1 MRETESSIEK
11 RNTHKNHL
19 SKDENLH
26 ISFLCCIF
34 ALEMTNQSLYDIILP
49 LAIADVYT
57 YNIPEALLPI
67 AYRQSPIIGCRV
79 LVPLGKKSIIGII
92 YRQHEGELP
101 ANVKVRDVLQIID
114 DTPIVTTEQLKLWEW
129 LSSYYMCTLG
139 EVMAAALPSEIID
152 DNYSAATTQYIQLSP
167 AFLAKEAQEQLLGE
181 LKRAKKQEQ
190 LVRDF
195 LRLAQ
200 NYQVERRALLDQ
212 SGVSG
217 AILRTLID
225 KGIFLE
231 EERPISRL
239 RQYNGETQQPHPL
252 DSQQTK
258 AIKEIRES
266 WQEKNVTLLHGV
278 TSSGKTEVYIH
289 LIEEVLQQGKQ
300 VLYLVPEIA
309 LTTQLTDRLQ
319 AVFGDKL
326 VVYHSKFSNAERVEI
341 YNQVQCSSTEVQHSS
356 KLSSEEKTILNYIER
371 EALNH
376 AEQVETPKTRG
387 RLILGARSAIFLPFS
402 NLGLIIVDEEHE
414 PSYKQQDPA
423 PRYHAR
429 SAAIM
434 MAHWYG
440 AKVLLGTA
448 TPSIESYYNAL
459 TGKYGLVEMTER
471 FQGLQLPQ
479 ITLIDLQRQYHRK
492 EMYGHFSDPLVDRI
506 REELAKGKQVI
517 LFQNRRGYAPF
528 LQCPSC
534 GEVPKCPNCDV
545 SMTYHKANRTL
556 VCHCCGH
563 SSSAQNHCP
572 KCKTEYRTQGFGTER
587 LEEEIQGLFPE
598 ARVLRMDLDS
608 TRKKD
613 AYQTIID
620 RFAKHEVDIL
630 IGTQMVTKG
639 LHFNDVSLVA
649 VLQADS
655 LLNQPDFRSYE
666 HAFQM
671 LEQVSGRA
679 GRTGSQ
685 GEVMI
690 QTFNTKNPVFEFLK
704 THNYKGLYH
713 QQIAERELFKY
724 PPYQRL
730 IMLTLRHRDL
740 GRLEAAATLLQQ
752 SLQQSFGERVS
763 GVIIPSVTKVN
774 NQWVRQIR
782 LRVETTANITRAKA
796 LVKEHIAIVQQHE
809 KCKGTIILPDVDPM

>member
-1 MRETESSIEK
+1 
-11 RNTHKNHL
+11 
-19 SKDENLH
+19 
-26 ISFLCCIF
+26 
-34 ALEMTNQSLYDIILP
+34 MTNHSLYDIILP

-57 YNIPEALLPI
+57 YRVVDAREASYGTAAPI
-67 AYRQSPIIGCRV
+67 GDGRAQALIGCRV
-79 LVPLGKKSIIGII
+79 LVPLGKKSVIGII
-92 YRQHEGELP
+92 YRKHEGELP
-101 ANVKVRDVLQIID
+101 ANVKVRDVLQIVD
-114 DTPIVTTEQLKLWEW
+114 EAPIVTAEQLKLWEW

-152 DNYSAATTQYIQLSP
+152 DNYSAATTQYIQLAP
-167 AFLAKEAQEQLLGE
+167 AYLAKEAQEQLFGE

-200 NYQVERRALLDQ
+200 NYQVERRLLLEQ
-212 SGVSG
+212 AGVSG

-239 RQYNGETQQPHPL
+239 RQYKGETQKPHTL
-252 DSQQTK
+252 DSQQSR
-258 AIKEIRES
+258 AIEEIRKS

-319 AVFGDKL
+319 AVFGDQL

-341 YNQVQCSSTEVQHSS
+341 YHTCHGT
-356 KLSSEEKTILNYIER
+356 LDIGR
-371 EALNH
+371 
-376 AEQVETPKTRG
+376 AEPYGGMGKG
-387 RLILGARSAIFLPFS
+387 RVILGARSAIFLPFS
-402 NLGLIIVDEEHE
+402 DLGLIIVDEEHE

-434 MAHWYG
+434 MAQWYG

-448 TPSIESYYNAL
+448 TPSIESYHNAL
-459 TGKYGLVEMTER
+459 SGKYGLVEMTER
-471 FQGLQLPQ
+471 FQGLQLPT
-479 ITLIDLQRQYHRK
+479 ITMIDLQRQYHRK
-492 EMYGHFSDPLVDRI
+492 EMYGHFADPLVDRI

-563 SSSAQNHCP
+563 SISAPSHCP

-690 QTFNTKNPVFEFLK
+690 QTFDPKNSLYQ
-704 THNYKGLYH
+704 HLIAHDYQGLYSE
-713 QQIAERELFKY
+713 QIAERKAFGF
-724 PPYQRL
+724 PPYHRM
-730 IMLTLRHRDL
+730 IMLTLKHRDMQ
-740 GRLEAAATLLQQ
+740 RLTAASSMLQQ
-752 SLQQSFGERVS
+752 RLQQAFGSRVS
-763 GVIIPSVTKVN
+763 GVILPSVARTQN
-774 NQWVRQIR
+774 MYVRQIR
-782 LRVETTANITRAKA
+782 LTIEANANIVRAKE
-796 LVKEHIAIVQQHE
+796 LVREHIGFVQQQSG
-809 KCKGTIILPDVDPM
+809 CKGTIILPDVDPM

>member
-1 MRETESSIEK
+1 
-11 RNTHKNHL
+11 
-19 SKDENLH
+19 
-26 ISFLCCIF
+26 
-34 ALEMTNQSLYDIILP
+34 MTDQSLYDIILP
-49 LAIADVYT
+49 LAIAEVYT
-57 YNIPEALLPI
+57 YRISDI
-67 AYRQSPIIGCRV
+67 GYRVSDTSLIGCRV
-79 LVPLGKKSIIGII
+79 LVPLGKKSVIGII
-92 YRQHEGELP
+92 YRKHEGELP
-101 ANVKVRDVLQIID
+101 ANVKVRDVLQIVD
-114 DTPIVTTEQLKLWEW
+114 ETPIVTAEQIKLWEW

-152 DNYSAATTQYIQLSP
+152 DNYSVATTQYIQLAP
-167 AFLAKEAQEQLLGE
+167 AYLAQEAQEQLFGE

-200 NYQVERRALLDQ
+200 NYQVERRLLLEQ
-212 SGVSG
+212 AGVSG
-217 AILRTLID
+217 ALLRTLID

-239 RQYNGETQQPHPL
+239 RQYKGETQKPHTL
-252 DSQQTK
+252 DSQQSR
-258 AIKEIRES
+258 AIEEIRKS
-266 WQEKNVTLLHGV
+266 WQERNVTLLHGV

-319 AVFGDKL
+319 AVFGDRL

-341 YNQVQCSSTEVQHSS
+341 YHEV
-356 KLSSEEKTILNYIER
+356 KGDEAMRR
-371 EALNH
+371 EAR
-376 AEQVETPKTRG
+376 V
-387 RLILGARSAIFLPFS
+387 ILGARSAIFLPFS
-402 NLGLIIVDEEHE
+402 ELGLIIVDEEHE

-434 MAHWYG
+434 MAQWYG

-448 TPSIESYYNAL
+448 TPSIESYHNAL
-459 TGKYGLVEMTER
+459 SGKYGLVEITER
-471 FQGLQLPQ
+471 FQRLQLPT
-479 ITLIDLQRQYHRK
+479 ITIIDLQRQYHRK
-492 EMYGHFSDPLVDRI
+492 EMYGHFADPLVDRI

-534 GEVPKCPNCDV
+534 GDVPKCPNCDV

-563 SSSAQNHCP
+563 SISAPSHCP

-690 QTFNTKNPVFEFLK
+690 QTFDPNNSLYQ
-704 THNYKGLYH
+704 HLIAHDYQGLYSK
-713 QQIAERELFKY
+713 QIAERKAFGF
-724 PPYQRL
+724 PPYHRM
-730 IMLTLRHRDL
+730 IMLTLKHRDMQ
-740 GRLEAAATLLQQ
+740 RLTAASSMLQQ
-752 SLQQSFGERVS
+752 RLQQAFGSRVS
-763 GVIIPSVTKVN
+763 GVILPSVARTQN
-774 NQWVRQIR
+774 MYVRQIR
-782 LRVETTANITRAKA
+782 LMIEANANIVRAKE
-796 LVKEHIAIVQQHE
+796 LVREHIGFVQQQSG
-809 KCKGTIILPDVDPM
+809 CKGTIILPDVDPM

>member
-1 MRETESSIEK
+1 
-11 RNTHKNHL
+11 
-19 SKDENLH
+19 
-26 ISFLCCIF
+26 
-34 ALEMTNQSLYDIILP
+34 MTDQSLYDIILP

-57 YNIPEALLPI
+57 YRVVDAREASYGTAAPI
-67 AYRQSPIIGCRV
+67 GDGTAQALIGCRV
-79 LVPLGKKSIIGII
+79 LVPLGKKSVIGII
-92 YRQHEGELP
+92 YRKHEGELP

-114 DTPIVTTEQLKLWEW
+114 EAPIVTAEQLKLWEW

-152 DNYSAATTQYIQLSP
+152 DNYSAATTQYIQLAP
-167 AFLAKEAQEQLLGE
+167 AYLAKEAQEQLFGE

-200 NYQVERRALLDQ
+200 NYQVERRLLLEQ
-212 SGVSG
+212 AGVSG

-239 RQYNGETQQPHPL
+239 RQYKGETQQPHTL
-252 DSQQTK
+252 DSQQSR
-258 AIKEIRES
+258 AIEEIRKS
-266 WQEKNVTLLHGV
+266 WQERNVTLLHGV

-319 AVFGDKL
+319 AVFGDRL

-341 YNQVQCSSTEVQHSS
+341 YNHIRAKNQEPRT
-356 KLSSEEKTILNYIER
+356 KTGK
-371 EALNH
+371 
-376 AEQVETPKTRG
+376 V
-387 RLILGARSAIFLPFS
+387 ILGARSAIFLPFS
-402 NLGLIIVDEEHE
+402 ELGLIIVDEEHE

-434 MAHWYG
+434 MAQWYA

-448 TPSIESYYNAL
+448 TPSIESYHNAL
-459 TGKYGLVEMTER
+459 SGKYGLVEMTER
-471 FQGLQLPQ
+471 FQGLQLPR
-479 ITLIDLQRQYHRK
+479 ITMIDLQRQYHRK
-492 EMYGHFSDPLVDRI
+492 EMYGHFADPLVDRI

-563 SSSAQNHCP
+563 SISAPSHCP

-690 QTFNTKNPVFEFLK
+690 QTFDPKNSLYQ
-704 THNYKGLYH
+704 HLIAHDYQGLYSE
-713 QQIAERELFKY
+713 QIAERKAFGF
-724 PPYQRL
+724 PPYHRM
-730 IMLTLRHRDL
+730 IMLTLKHRDIQ
-740 GRLEAAATLLQQ
+740 RLTAASSMLQQ
-752 SLQQSFGERVS
+752 RLQQAFGSRVS
-763 GVIIPSVTKVN
+763 GVILPSVARTQN
-774 NQWVRQIR
+774 MYVRQIR
-782 LRVETTANITRAKA
+782 LTIEANANIVRAKE
-796 LVKEHIAIVQQHE
+796 LVREHIGFVQQQSA
-809 KCKGTIILPDVDPM
+809 CKGTIILPDVDPM

>member
-1 MRETESSIEK
+1 
-11 RNTHKNHL
+11 
-19 SKDENLH
+19 
-26 ISFLCCIF
+26 
-34 ALEMTNQSLYDIILP
+34 MTNQSLYDIILP
-49 LAIADVYT
+49 LAITDVYT

-67 AYRQSPIIGCRV
+67 AYRLSPITGCRV

-92 YRQHEGELP
+92 YRKHEGELP
-101 ANVKVRDVLQIID
+101 ASVKVRDVLQIID
-114 DTPIVTTEQLKLWEW
+114 DTPIVTAEQLKLWEW

-167 AFLAKEAQEQLLGE
+167 TYLAQEAQAQLLGE

-200 NYQVERRALLDQ
+200 NYQVERRALLEQ

-225 KGIFLE
+225 KGVFLE

-239 RQYNGETQQPHPL
+239 RQYTGETQQPHSL
-252 DSQQTK
+252 DSQQSR
-258 AIKEIRES
+258 AIAEIRES

-341 YNQVQCSSTEVQHSS
+341 YHEV
-356 KLSSEEKTILNYIER
+356 KGDEAMRR
-371 EALNH
+371 EAR
-376 AEQVETPKTRG
+376 V
-387 RLILGARSAIFLPFS
+387 ILGARSAIFLPFS
-402 NLGLIIVDEEHE
+402 DLGLIIVDEEHE

-448 TPSIESYYNAL
+448 TPSIESYHNAL
-459 TGKYGLVEMTER
+459 SGKYGLVEMKER

-479 ITLIDLQRQYHRK
+479 ITMIDLQRQYHRK
-492 EMYGHFSDPLVDRI
+492 EMYGHFADPLVDKI

-517 LFQNRRGYAPF
+517 LFQNRRGYAPV
-528 LQCPSC
+528 LQCTKC
-534 GEVPKCPNCDV
+534 GEAPKCPNCDV
-545 SMTYHKANRTL
+545 TMTYHKATNSL
-556 VCHCCGH
+556 VCHYCGH
-563 SSSAQNHCP
+563 STRIPSKCP
-572 KCKTEYRTQGFGTER
+572 KCGGEMRTQGFGTER
-587 LEEEIQGLFPE
+587 LEEEIHGLFPE
-598 ARVLRMDLDS
+598 ARVARMDLDS

-620 RFAKHEVDIL
+620 QFANHEVDIL

-655 LLNQPDFRSYE
+655 LLNTPDFRSYE
-666 HAFQM
+666 QAFQM

-685 GEVMI
+685 GKVMI
-690 QTFNTKNPVFEFLK
+690 QTFNPKNPVFEFLK
-704 THNYKGLYH
+704 AHDYEGLYQ

-752 SLQQSFGERVS
+752 RLQQSFGERVS
-763 GVIIPSVTKVN
+763 GVIIPSVTKVS

-782 LRVETTANITRAKA
+782 LRIETTANIARAKA
-796 LVKEHIAIVQQHE
+796 LVKEHITFVQQQE

>member
-1 MRETESSIEK
+1 M
-11 RNTHKNHL
+11 
-19 SKDENLH
+19 H

-67 AYRQSPIIGCRV
+67 AYRQSPITGCRV

-92 YRQHEGELP
+92 YRKHEGELP
-101 ANVKVRDVLQIID
+101 ASVKVRDVLQIVD

-129 LSSYYMCTLG
+129 LSIYYMCTLG

-152 DNYSAATTQYIQLSP
+152 DNYSAATNQYIQLSP
-167 AFLAKEAQEQLLGE
+167 TYLAQEVQAQLLGE

-200 NYQVERRALLDQ
+200 NYQVERRMLLEQ

-239 RQYNGETQQPHPL
+239 RQYNGEIQQPHTL
-252 DSQQTK
+252 DSQQSR
-258 AIKEIRES
+258 AIAEIRES

-300 VLYLVPEIA
+300 VFYLVPEIA

-319 AVFGDKL
+319 AVFGNKL

-341 YNQVQCSSTEVQHSS
+341 YHEV
-356 KLSSEEKTILNYIER
+356 KGDEAMRR
-371 EALNH
+371 EAR
-376 AEQVETPKTRG
+376 V
-387 RLILGARSAIFLPFS
+387 ILGARSAIFLPFS
-402 NLGLIIVDEEHE
+402 ELGLIIVDEEHE

-448 TPSIESYYNAL
+448 TPSIESYHNAL
-459 TGKYGLVEMTER
+459 SGKYGLVEMKER

-479 ITLIDLQRQYHRK
+479 ITMIDLQRQYHRK
-492 EMYGHFSDPLVDRI
+492 EMYGHFADPLVDKI

-517 LFQNRRGYAPF
+517 LFQNRRGYAPV
-528 LQCPSC
+528 LQCTKC
-534 GEVPKCPNCDV
+534 GEAPKCPNCDV
-545 SMTYHKANRTL
+545 TMTYHKATNSL
-556 VCHCCGH
+556 VCHYCGH
-563 SSSAQNHCP
+563 STRIPSKCP
-572 KCKTEYRTQGFGTER
+572 KCGGEMRTQGFGTER

-598 ARVLRMDLDS
+598 ARVARMDLDS

-620 RFAKHEVDIL
+620 QFANHEVDIL

-655 LLNQPDFRSYE
+655 LLNTPDFRSYE
-666 HAFQM
+666 QAFQM

-685 GEVMI
+685 GEVVI
-690 QTFNTKNPVFEFLK
+690 QTFNPKNPVFEFLK
-704 THNYKGLYH
+704 THDYEGLYS
-713 QQIAERELFKY
+713 QQIAEREFFKY

-740 GRLEAAATLLQQ
+740 GRLDAAATLLQQ
-752 SLQQSFGERVS
+752 RLQQSFGERVS
-763 GVIIPSVTKVN
+763 GVIIPSVSKVS

-782 LRVETTANITRAKA
+782 LRVETTANIARAKA
-796 LVKEHIAIVQQHE
+796 LLKEHISFVQQQE
-809 KCKGTIILPDVDPM
+809 NCKGTIILPDVDPM

>member
-1 MRETESSIEK
+1 
-11 RNTHKNHL
+11 
-19 SKDENLH
+19 
-26 ISFLCCIF
+26 
-34 ALEMTNQSLYDIILP
+34 MTNHSLYDIILP

-57 YNIPEALLPI
+57 YNIPSEGCRLLDASLSDARP
-67 AYRQSPIIGCRV
+67 ASYGTAAPIGCRV
-79 LVPLGKKSIIGII
+79 LVPLGKKSVIGII
-92 YRQHEGELP
+92 YRRHEGELAP
-101 ANVKVRDVLQIID
+101 NIKVRDIIQVID
-114 DTPIVTTEQLKLWEW
+114 EQPIVTPKQLQLWEW
-129 LSSYYMCTLG
+129 LAQYYMCTLG

-167 AFLAKEAQEQLLGE
+167 AYLAPEAQEQLFKDLQ
-181 LKRAKKQEQ
+181 RAKKQEQ

-195 LRLAQ
+195 LRIAK
-200 NYQVERRALLDQ
+200 NYQVERRTLLEQ

-225 KGIFLE
+225 KGVFLE
-231 EERPISRL
+231 EQRPISRL
-239 RQYNGETQQPHPL
+239 RQYTGQVQQPHCL
-252 DSQQTK
+252 DEQQSQALT
-258 AIKEIRES
+258 AIKQS
-266 WQEKNVTLLHGV
+266 WNKTAVTLLHGV

-289 LIEEVLQQGKQ
+289 LIDEMLKQGKQ

-309 LTTQLTDRLQ
+309 LTTQLTDRLR
-319 AVFGDKL
+319 AVFGDQL
-326 VVYHSKFSNAERVEI
+326 VVYHSRFSNAERVEI
-341 YNQVQCSSTEVQHSS
+341 YNEV
-356 KLSSEEKTILNYIER
+356 KGERR
-371 EALNH
+371 EA
-376 AEQVETPKTRG
+376 KG
-387 RLILGARSAIFLPFS
+387 RVILGARSAIFLPFS
-402 NLGLIIVDEEHE
+402 DLGLIIVDEEHE

-434 MAHWYG
+434 MATWYG

-448 TPSIESYYNAL
+448 TPSIESYHNAL
-459 TGKYGLVEMTER
+459 NGKYGFVKMTER

-479 ITLIDLQRQYHRK
+479 ITMIDLQRQYHRK
-492 EMYGHFSDPLVDRI
+492 EMYGHFADPLVDRI
-506 REELAKGKQVI
+506 REELSKGKQVI
-517 LFQNRRGYAPF
+517 LFQNRRGYAPV
-528 LQCPSC
+528 LQCTKC
-534 GEVPKCPNCDV
+534 GEAPKCPNCDV
-545 SMTYHKANRTL
+545 TMTYHKATNSL
-556 VCHCCGH
+556 VCHYCGH
-563 SSSAQNHCP
+563 STRIPSQCP
-572 KCKTEYRTQGFGTER
+572 KCGGEMRTQGFGTER

-598 ARVLRMDLDS
+598 ARVARMDLDS

-690 QTFNTKNPVFEFLK
+690 QTFNPKNPVFEYLK
-704 THNYKGLYH
+704 AHDYNGLYN

-740 GRLEAAATLLQQ
+740 GRLDAAATLLQQ
-752 SLQQSFGERVS
+752 RLQQSFGERVS
-763 GVIIPSVTKVN
+763 GVIIPSVSKVS

-782 LRVETTANITRAKA
+782 LRVETTANIARAKA
-796 LVKEHIAIVQQHE
+796 LLKEHISFVQQQE
-809 KCKGTIILPDVDPM
+809 NCKGTIILPDVDPM

>member
-1 MRETESSIEK
+1 
-11 RNTHKNHL
+11 
-19 SKDENLH
+19 
-26 ISFLCCIF
+26 
-34 ALEMTNQSLYDIILP
+34 MTDQSLYNIILP

-57 YNIPEALLPI
+57 YRVVDAREASYGTAAPI
-67 AYRQSPIIGCRV
+67 GDGTAQALIGRRV

-92 YRQHEGELP
+92 YRKHEGELP

-152 DNYSAATTQYIQLSP
+152 DNYSAATTQYIQLAP
-167 AFLAKEAQEQLLGE
+167 AYLAKEAQEQLFGE

-200 NYQVERRALLDQ
+200 NYQVERRLLLEQ
-212 SGVSG
+212 TGVSG

-239 RQYNGETQQPHPL
+239 RQYTGEIQHPHTL
-252 DSQQTK
+252 DSQQSR
-258 AIKEIRES
+258 AIAEIRES
-266 WQEKNVTLLHGV
+266 WREKNVTLLHGV

-319 AVFGDKL
+319 AVFGDRL

-341 YNQVQCSSTEVQHSS
+341 YNEV
-356 KLSSEEKTILNYIER
+356 KGERR
-371 EALNH
+371 EA
-376 AEQVETPKTRG
+376 KG
-387 RLILGARSAIFLPFS
+387 RVILGARSAIFLPFS
-402 NLGLIIVDEEHE
+402 DLGLIIVDEEHE

-434 MAHWYG
+434 MAQWYG

-448 TPSIESYYNAL
+448 TPSIESYHNAL
-459 TGKYGLVEMTER
+459 SGKYALVEMTER

-479 ITLIDLQRQYHRK
+479 ITMIDLQRQYHRK
-492 EMYGHFSDPLVDRI
+492 EMYGHFADPLVDKI
-506 REELAKGKQVI
+506 REELSKGKQVI
-517 LFQNRRGYAPF
+517 LFQNRRGYAPV
-528 LQCPSC
+528 LQCTKC
-534 GEVPKCPNCDV
+534 GEAPKCSNCDV
-545 SMTYHKANRTL
+545 TMTYHKATNSL
-556 VCHCCGH
+556 VCHYCGH
-563 SSSAQNHCP
+563 STRIPSQCP
-572 KCKTEYRTQGFGTER
+572 KCGGEMRTQGFGTER

-598 ARVLRMDLDS
+598 ARVARMDLDS

-620 RFAKHEVDIL
+620 RFARHEVDIL

-690 QTFNTKNPVFEFLK
+690 QTFNPKNPVFEFLK
-704 THNYKGLYH
+704 THDYEGLYS
-713 QQIAERELFKY
+713 QQIAEREFFKY

-740 GRLEAAATLLQQ
+740 GRLDAAAALLQQ
-752 SLQQSFGERVS
+752 RLQQSFGERVS
-763 GVIIPSVTKVN
+763 GVIIPSVTKIS

-782 LRVETTANITRAKA
+782 LRVETTANIAQAKA
-796 LVKEHIAIVQQHE
+796 LLKEHISFVQQQD

>member
-1 MRETESSIEK
+1 
-11 RNTHKNHL
+11 
-19 SKDENLH
+19 
-26 ISFLCCIF
+26 
-34 ALEMTNQSLYDIILP
+34 MTDQSLYDIILP

-57 YNIPEALLPI
+57 YRVVDAALRAPQ
-67 AYRQSPIIGCRV
+67 QSTDCSGTPLRDGVPPNGYGTAMPIGCRV
-79 LVPLGKKSIIGII
+79 LVPLGKKSVIGII
-92 YRQHEGELP
+92 YRKHEGELP
-101 ANVKVRDVLQIID
+101 ANVKVRDVLQIVD
-114 DTPIVTTEQLKLWEW
+114 EAPIVTAEQLKLWEW

-167 AFLAKEAQEQLLGE
+167 AYLAQEAQEQLFRE

-200 NYQVERRALLDQ
+200 NYQMERRLLLEQ
-212 SGVSG
+212 TGVSG

-225 KGIFLE
+225 KGIFIE

-239 RQYNGETQQPHPL
+239 RQYKGETQKPHTL
-252 DSQQTK
+252 DSQQSR
-258 AIKEIRES
+258 AIEEIRKS

-319 AVFGDKL
+319 AVFGDRL

-341 YNQVQCSSTEVQHSS
+341 Y
-356 KLSSEEKTILNYIER
+356 
-371 EALNH
+371 H
-376 AEQVETPKTRG
+376 ACHGTLDIG
-387 RLILGARSAIFLPFS
+387 RAEPYGVMGKGRVILGARSAIFLPFS
-402 NLGLIIVDEEHE
+402 SLGLIIVDEEHE
-414 PSYKQQDPA
+414 PSYKQQEPA

-434 MAHWYG
+434 MAQWYG

-448 TPSIESYYNAL
+448 TPSIESYHNAL
-459 TGKYGLVEMTER
+459 SGKYGLVEMTER
-471 FQGLQLPQ
+471 FQGLQLPK
-479 ITLIDLQRQYHRK
+479 ITMIDLQRQYHRK
-492 EMYGHFSDPLVDRI
+492 EMYGHFADPLVDRI

-563 SSSAQNHCP
+563 SISAPSHCP

-690 QTFNTKNPVFEFLK
+690 QTFDPKNSL
-704 THNYKGLYH
+704 YKHLIAHDYQGLYSE
-713 QQIAERELFKY
+713 QIAERKAFGF
-724 PPYQRL
+724 PPYHRM
-730 IMLTLRHRDL
+730 IMLTLKHRDMQ
-740 GRLEAAATLLQQ
+740 RLTAASSMLQQ
-752 SLQQSFGERVS
+752 RLQQVFGSRVS
-763 GVIIPSVTKVN
+763 GVILPSVARTQN
-774 NQWVRQIR
+774 MYVRQIR
-782 LRVETTANITRAKA
+782 LTIEANANIVRAKE
-796 LVKEHIAIVQQHE
+796 LVREHIGFVQQQSG
-809 KCKGTIILPDVDPM
+809 CKGTIILPDVDPM

>member
-1 MRETESSIEK
+1 M
-11 RNTHKNHL
+11 L
-19 SKDENLH
+19 
-26 ISFLCCIF
+26 F
-34 ALEMTNQSLYDIILP
+34 DIILP

-57 YNIPEALLPI
+57 YNIPSEIQYP
-67 AYRQSPIIGCRV
+67 QIGMRV
-79 LVPLGKKSIIGII
+79 SVPLGKKSIIGII
-92 YRQHEGELP
+92 YRKHEGELP
-101 ANVKVRDVLQIID
+101 ESVKVRNILQIVD
-114 DTPIVTTEQLKLWEW
+114 DTPIVTAEQLKLWEW

-167 AFLAKEAQEQLLGE
+167 AYLAKEAQEQLLGE

-190 LVRDF
+190 LVQDF

-200 NYQVERRALLDQ
+200 NYQVERRVLLEQ
-212 SGVSG
+212 TGVSG

-225 KGIFLE
+225 KGIFIE

-252 DSQQTK
+252 DNQQSK
-258 AIKEIRES
+258 AIKEIRDS
-266 WQEKNVTLLHGV
+266 WKEKNVTLLHGV

-289 LIEEVLQQGKQ
+289 LIEEMLQQGKQ

-341 YNQVQCSSTEVQHSS
+341 YNEV
-356 KLSSEEKTILNYIER
+356 KGER
-371 EALNH
+371 QEA
-376 AEQVETPKTRG
+376 KG
-387 RLILGARSAIFLPFS
+387 RVILGARSAIFLPFS
-402 NLGLIIVDEEHE
+402 DLGLIIVDEEHE

-423 PRYHAR
+423 PRYHVR

-459 TGKYGLVEMTER
+459 TGKYGLVEMKER

-479 ITLIDLQRQYHRK
+479 ITMIDLQRQYHRK
-492 EMYGHFSDPLVDRI
+492 EMYGHFADPLVDRI
-506 REELAKGKQVI
+506 RKELANGKQVI
-517 LFQNRRGYAPF
+517 LFQNRRGYAPV
-528 LQCPSC
+528 LQCTKC
-534 GEVPKCPNCDV
+534 GEAPKCPNCDV
-545 SMTYHKANRTL
+545 TMTYHKATNSL
-556 VCHCCGH
+556 VCHYCGH
-563 SSSAQNHCP
+563 STRIPSKCP
-572 KCKTEYRTQGFGTER
+572 KCGSEMRTQGFGTER

-598 ARVLRMDLDS
+598 ALVARMDLDS
-608 TRKKD
+608 TLKKD

-620 RFAKHEVDIL
+620 RFANHEVDIL

-655 LLNQPDFRSYE
+655 LLNMPDFRSYE
-666 HAFQM
+666 QAFQM

-690 QTFNTKNPVFEFLK
+690 QAFNPKNPVFEFLK
-704 THNYKGLYH
+704 AHDYEGLYQ

-752 SLQQSFGERVS
+752 RLQQSFGERVS
-763 GVIIPSVTKVN
+763 GVIIPSVTKIS

-782 LRVETTANITRAKA
+782 LRVETTANIAKA
-796 LVKEHIAIVQQHE
+796 KAMLKEQIIFVQQQE

>member
-1 MRETESSIEK
+1 MQIYCFLIK
-11 RNTHKNHL
+11 KC
-19 SKDENLH
+19 
-26 ISFLCCIF
+26 SFTCTCVFFVVPLQQ
-34 ALEMTNQSLYDIILP
+34 MTNQSLYDIILP

-57 YNIPEALLPI
+57 YNIPDVLLPI
-67 AYRQSPIIGCRV
+67 ANRQSPTTGCRV

-101 ANVKVRDVLQIID
+101 ASVKVRDALQIID
-114 DTPIVTTEQLKLWEW
+114 ETPIVTAEQIKLWEW

-152 DNYSAATTQYIQLSP
+152 DNYSAATTQYIQLAP
-167 AFLAKEAQEQLLGE
+167 AYLAKEAQEQLFGE

-200 NYQVERRALLDQ
+200 NYQVERRLLLEQ
-212 SGVSG
+212 TGVSG

-239 RQYNGETQQPHPL
+239 RQYKGETQKPHTL
-252 DSQQTK
+252 DSQQSRATE
-258 AIKEIRES
+258 EIRKS

-341 YNQVQCSSTEVQHSS
+341 YHACHGTLDIGRAEPYGTGDALWDGQRPIG
-356 KLSSEEKTILNYIER
+356 EEAKGERR
-371 EALNH
+371 EA
-376 AEQVETPKTRG
+376 KG

-402 NLGLIIVDEEHE
+402 ELGLIIVDEEHE

-434 MAHWYG
+434 MAQWYG

-448 TPSIESYYNAL
+448 TPSIESYHNAL
-459 TGKYGLVEMTER
+459 SGKYGLVEMTER
-471 FQGLQLPQ
+471 FQGLQLPT
-479 ITLIDLQRQYHRK
+479 ITMIDLQRQYHRK
-492 EMYGHFSDPLVDRI
+492 EMYGHFADPLVDRI

-563 SSSAQNHCP
+563 SICAPSHCL

-587 LEEEIQGLFPE
+587 LEEEIQGLFPD

-690 QTFNTKNPVFEFLK
+690 QTFDPKNSLYQ
-704 THNYKGLYH
+704 HLIAHDYQGLYSE
-713 QQIAERELFKY
+713 QIAERKAFGF
-724 PPYQRL
+724 PPYHRM
-730 IMLTLRHRDL
+730 IMLTLKHRDMQ
-740 GRLEAAATLLQQ
+740 RLTAASSMLQQ
-752 SLQQSFGERVS
+752 RLQQAFGSRVS
-763 GVIIPSVTKVN
+763 GVILPSVARTQN
-774 NQWVRQIR
+774 MYVRQIR
-782 LRVETTANITRAKA
+782 LTIEANANIVRAKE
-796 LVKEHIAIVQQHE
+796 LVREHIGFVQQQSA
-809 KCKGTIILPDVDPM
+809 CKGTIILPDVDPM

>member
-1 MRETESSIEK
+1 MRT
-11 RNTHKNHL
+11 
-19 SKDENLH
+19 
-26 ISFLCCIF
+26 CIF
-34 ALEMTNQSLYDIILP
+34 CCTFAAEMTNQSLYDIILP

-57 YNIPEALLPI
+57 YNIPDTLLPI
-67 AYRQSPIIGCRV
+67 ANCQSPITGRRV
-79 LVPLGKKSIIGII
+79 LVPLGKKSVIGII
-92 YRQHEGELP
+92 YRRHEGELAP
-101 ANVKVRDVLQIID
+101 NIKVRDIIQVID
-114 DTPIVTTEQLKLWEW
+114 EQPIVTTKQLQLWDW
-129 LSSYYMCTLG
+129 LAQYYMCTLG

-167 AFLAKEAQEQLLGE
+167 AYLAPEAQEQLLKE
-181 LKRAKKQEQ
+181 LQRAKKQEQ

-200 NYQVERRALLDQ
+200 NYQVERRVLLEQ

-217 AILRTLID
+217 AILRILID
-225 KGIFLE
+225 KGVFLE
-231 EERPISRL
+231 EQRPISRL
-239 RQYNGETQQPHPL
+239 QQYTGETQSPHTL
-252 DSQQTK
+252 DQQQSK
-258 AIKEIRES
+258 ALTAIQQA
-266 WQEKNVTLLHGV
+266 WEKTPVTLLHGV

-289 LIEEVLQQGKQ
+289 LIDQVLKQGKQ

-309 LTTQLTDRLQ
+309 LTTQLTDRLR
-319 AVFGDKL
+319 AVFGDQL
-326 VVYHSKFSNAERVEI
+326 VVYHSRFSNAERVEI
-341 YNQVQCSSTEVQHSS
+341 YNRVKEDEAMRRRGEEV
-356 KLSSEEKTILNYIER
+356 KGK
-371 EALNH
+371 
-376 AEQVETPKTRG
+376 V
-387 RLILGARSAIFLPFS
+387 ILGARSAIFLPF
-402 NLGLIIVDEEHE
+402 NDLGLIIVDEEHE

-459 TGKYGLVEMTER
+459 TGKYGLVEMKER

-479 ITLIDLQRQYHRK
+479 ITMIDLQRQYHRK
-492 EMYGHFSDPLVDRI
+492 EMYGHFADPLVDRI

-517 LFQNRRGYAPF
+517 LFQNRRGYAPV
-528 LQCPSC
+528 LQCTQC
-534 GEVPKCPNCDV
+534 GEAPKCPNCDV
-545 SMTYHKANRTL
+545 TMTYHKAHNTL
-556 VCHCCGH
+556 NCHYCGHHSSLITH
-563 SSSAQNHCP
+563 SSSLTCP
-572 KCKTEYRTQGFGTER
+572 KCGGEMRTQGFGTER
-587 LEEEIQGLFPE
+587 LEEEIKGLFPE
-598 ARVLRMDLDS
+598 ARVARMDLDS

-613 AYQTIID
+613 SYQQIID
-620 RFAKHEVDIL
+620 DFAAHRVDIL

-655 LLNQPDFRSYE
+655 LLNTPDFRSYE
-666 HAFQM
+666 QAFQM

-690 QTFNTKNPVFEFLK
+690 QTFNPKNPVFKYLK
-704 THNYKGLYH
+704 AHDYNGLYS

-740 GRLEAAATLLQQ
+740 ERLEAAATLLQQ
-752 SLQQSFGERVS
+752 RLQQSFGERIS
-763 GVIIPSVTKVN
+763 GVIIPSVTKIS

-782 LRVETTANITRAKA
+782 LRVETTANIARAKA
-796 LVKEHIAIVQQHE
+796 LLKEHIVFVQQQE

>member
-1 MRETESSIEK
+1 
-11 RNTHKNHL
+11 
-19 SKDENLH
+19 
-26 ISFLCCIF
+26 
-34 ALEMTNQSLYDIILP
+34 MTNQSLYDIILP

-57 YNIPEALLPI
+57 YRVSDIG
-67 AYRQSPIIGCRV
+67 YRVSDASLIGCRV

-92 YRQHEGELP
+92 YRKHEGELP
-101 ANVKVRDVLQIID
+101 TNVKVRDVLQIVD
-114 DTPIVTTEQLKLWEW
+114 ETPIITAEQLKLWEW
-129 LSSYYMCTLG
+129 LSNYYMCTLG

-167 AFLAKEAQEQLLGE
+167 AYLAKEAHEQLLGE

-200 NYQVERRALLDQ
+200 NYQVERRVLLEQ

-217 AILRTLID
+217 AILRILID
-225 KGIFLE
+225 KGVFLE

-239 RQYNGETQQPHPL
+239 RQYKGETQQPHTL
-252 DSQQTK
+252 DSQQSR
-258 AIKEIRES
+258 AITEIRES
-266 WQEKNVTLLHGV
+266 WREKNVTLLHGV

-289 LIEEVLQQGKQ
+289 LIEEVLLQGKQ

-341 YNQVQCSSTEVQHSS
+341 YHEV
-356 KLSSEEKTILNYIER
+356 KGD
-371 EALNH
+371 EAMRRK
-376 AEQVETPKTRG
+376 ARV
-387 RLILGARSAIFLPFS
+387 ILGARSAIFLPFS
-402 NLGLIIVDEEHE
+402 ELGLIIVDEEHE

-429 SAAIM
+429 SAAII

-448 TPSIESYYNAL
+448 TPSIESYHNAL
-459 TGKYGLVEMTER
+459 SGKYGLVEMKER

-479 ITLIDLQRQYHRK
+479 ITMIDLQRQYHRK
-492 EMYGHFSDPLVDRI
+492 EMYGHFADPLVDKI

-517 LFQNRRGYAPF
+517 LFQNRRGYAPV
-528 LQCPSC
+528 LQCTKC
-534 GEVPKCPNCDV
+534 GEAPKCPNCDV
-545 SMTYHKANRTL
+545 TMTYHKATNSL
-556 VCHCCGH
+556 VCHYCGH
-563 SSSAQNHCP
+563 STRIPSKCP
-572 KCKTEYRTQGFGTER
+572 KCGGEMRTQGFGTER
-587 LEEEIQGLFPE
+587 LEEEIHGLFPE
-598 ARVLRMDLDS
+598 ARVARMDLDS

-620 RFAKHEVDIL
+620 RFANHEVDIL

-655 LLNQPDFRSYE
+655 LLNTPDFRSYE
-666 HAFQM
+666 QAFQM

-679 GRTGSQ
+679 GRTSSQ
-685 GEVMI
+685 GEVMV
-690 QTFNTKNPVFEFLK
+690 QTFNPKNPVFEFLK
-704 THNYKGLYH
+704 THDYEGLYS

-752 SLQQSFGERVS
+752 RLQQSFGERVS
-763 GVIIPSVTKVN
+763 GVIIPSVTKVS

-782 LRVETTANITRAKA
+782 LRIETTANIARAKA
-796 LVKEHIAIVQQHE
+796 LVKEHITFVQQQE

>member
-1 MRETESSIEK
+1 M
-11 RNTHKNHL
+11 L
-19 SKDENLH
+19 
-26 ISFLCCIF
+26 F
-34 ALEMTNQSLYDIILP
+34 DIILP

-57 YNIPEALLPI
+57 YRVVDAREASYGTAMPI
-67 AYRQSPIIGCRV
+67 GNGTAMPIGDGTAMPIGYGTAAPIGNGTAQAPIGCRV
-79 LVPLGKKSIIGII
+79 LVPLGKKSVIGII
-92 YRQHEGELP
+92 YRRHDGELAP
-101 ANVKVRDVLQIID
+101 NIKVRDIIQVID
-114 DTPIVTTEQLKLWEW
+114 EQPIVTPKQLQLWEW
-129 LSSYYMCTLG
+129 LAQYYMCTLG

-152 DNYSAATTQYIQLSP
+152 DNYSAATTQYIHLHPS
-167 AFLAKEAQEQLLGE
+167 QEDPLQREITLNSLR
-181 LKRAKKQEQ
+181 RAKAQYKLLEAA
-190 LVRDF
+190 
-195 LRLAQ
+195 LRLMGYEAMRRKG
-200 NYQVERRALLDQ
+200 NEASGIERRVLLEE
-212 SGVSG
+212 SGVSS
-217 AILRTLID
+217 AILRILIE
-225 KGIFLE
+225 KEILCE

-239 RQYNGETQQPHPL
+239 RQYTGDTQTPHTL
-252 DSQQTK
+252 DNQQSR
-258 AIKEIRES
+258 AIAEIRAS

-289 LIEEVLQQGKQ
+289 LIEEVLKQGKQ

-341 YNQVQCSSTEVQHSS
+341 YHACHGTLDSGRPKAYWTAKGLWDDQRPIG
-356 KLSSEEKTILNYIER
+356 EE
-371 EALNH
+371 A
-376 AEQVETPKTRG
+376 RG
-387 RLILGARSAIFLPFS
+387 RVILGARSAIFLPFN

-434 MAHWYG
+434 MAQWYG

-448 TPSIESYYNAL
+448 TPSIESYHNAL
-459 TGKYGLVEMTER
+459 NGKYGLVEMTER
-471 FQGLQLPQ
+471 FQGLQLPH

-492 EMYGHFSDPLVDRI
+492 EMYGHFADPLVDRI

-545 SMTYHKANRTL
+545 SMTYHKANHTL

-563 SSSAQNHCP
+563 SATAPNHCP
-572 KCKTEYRTQGFGTER
+572 KCNTEYRTQGFGTER
-587 LEEEIQGLFPE
+587 LEEEIHGLFPA

-649 VLQADS
+649 VLQADT

-690 QTFNTKNPVFEFLK
+690 QTFDPKNSLYQ
-704 THNYKGLYH
+704 HLIQHDYQGLYAE
-713 QQIAERELFKY
+713 QIAERKAFGF
-724 PPYQRL
+724 PPYHRM
-730 IMLTLRHRDL
+730 IMLTLKHRDMQ
-740 GRLEAAATLLQQ
+740 RLTAAGDMLQQ
-752 SLQQSFGERVS
+752 RLQQAFGTRVS
-763 GVIIPSVTKVN
+763 GVIVPSVARTQN
-774 NQWVRQIR
+774 MYVRQIR
-782 LRVETTANITRAKA
+782 LTIEVNANIARAKEM
-796 LVKEHIAIVQQHE
+796 VREQIQWVQQQAR
-809 KCKGTIILPDVDPM
+809 CKGVVILPDVDPM

>member
-1 MRETESSIEK
+1 M
-11 RNTHKNHL
+11 
-19 SKDENLH
+19 
-26 ISFLCCIF
+26 CIF
-34 ALEMTNQSLYDIILP
+34 CRTFAAMTNQSLYDIILP

-67 AYRQSPIIGCRV
+67 ANRQSSIPGCRV

-92 YRQHEGELP
+92 YRKHEGELP
-101 ANVKVRDVLQIID
+101 ASVKVRDVLQIID
-114 DTPIVTTEQLKLWEW
+114 DTPIVTAEQLKLWEW

-167 AFLAKEAQEQLLGE
+167 AYLAKKAQEQLLGE

-200 NYQVERRALLDQ
+200 NYQVERRVLLEQ

-239 RQYNGETQQPHPL
+239 RQYTGETQQPYAL
-252 DSQQTK
+252 DSQQSR
-258 AIKEIRES
+258 AIEEIRES

-289 LIEEVLQQGKQ
+289 LIEEVLKQGKQ

-319 AVFGDKL
+319 AVFGDRL

-341 YNQVQCSSTEVQHSS
+341 YHEV
-356 KLSSEEKTILNYIER
+356 KGDEAMRR
-371 EALNH
+371 EAR
-376 AEQVETPKTRG
+376 VV
-387 RLILGARSAIFLPFS
+387 LGARSAIFLPFS
-402 NLGLIIVDEEHE
+402 DLGLIIVDEEHE

-434 MAHWYG
+434 MASWYG

-448 TPSIESYYNAL
+448 TPSIESYHNAL
-459 TGKYGLVEMTER
+459 SGKYGLVEMTER
-471 FQGLQLPQ
+471 FQGLLLPQ
-479 ITLIDLQRQYHRK
+479 ITMIDLQRQYHRK
-492 EMYGHFSDPLVDRI
+492 EMYGHFADPLVDRI
-506 REELAKGKQVI
+506 REELTKGKQVI

-545 SMTYHKANRTL
+545 SMTYHKANRSL

-563 SSSAQNHCP
+563 SSSAPTLCP
-572 KCKTEYRTQGFGTER
+572 KCKIEYHTQGFGTER

-690 QTFNTKNPVFEFLK
+690 QTFDPKNSLYQ
-704 THNYKGLYH
+704 HLIQHDYQGLYAE
-713 QQIAERELFKY
+713 QIAERKAFNF
-724 PPYQRL
+724 PPYYRM
-730 IMLTLRHRDL
+730 IMLTIKHRDMQ
-740 GRLEAAATLLQQ
+740 RLTAASGMLQQ
-752 SLQQSFGERVS
+752 RLQQAFGTRVS
-763 GVIIPSVTKVN
+763 GVILPSIARTQN
-774 NQWVRQIR
+774 MYVRQIR
-782 LRVETTANITRAKA
+782 LTIEANANIARAKEM
-796 LVKEHIAIVQQHE
+796 VREQIWWVQQQTQ
-809 KCKGTIILPDVDPM
+809 CKGVVILPDVDPI

>member
-1 MRETESSIEK
+1 
-11 RNTHKNHL
+11 
-19 SKDENLH
+19 
-26 ISFLCCIF
+26 
-34 ALEMTNQSLYDIILP
+34 MTNQSLYDIILP

-57 YNIPEALLPI
+57 YRVSDACEASYGTATP
-67 AYRQSPIIGCRV
+67 IGCRV

-101 ANVKVRDVLQIID
+101 ASVKVRDVLQIVD
-114 DTPIVTTEQLKLWEW
+114 EKPIVTTEQLKLWEW

-152 DNYSAATTQYIQLSP
+152 DNYSAATTQYIQLAP
-167 AFLAKEAQEQLLGE
+167 AYLAQEAQAQLLGE

-200 NYQVERRALLDQ
+200 NYQVERRMLLEQ

-239 RQYNGETQQPHPL
+239 RQYNGEIQQPHPL
-252 DSQQTK
+252 DSQQSRSI
-258 AIKEIRES
+258 AEIRES

-289 LIEEVLQQGKQ
+289 LIEEALNQGKQ

-341 YNQVQCSSTEVQHSS
+341 YHEV
-356 KLSSEEKTILNYIER
+356 KGDEAMRR
-371 EALNH
+371 EAR
-376 AEQVETPKTRG
+376 V
-387 RLILGARSAIFLPFS
+387 ILGARSAIFLPFS
-402 NLGLIIVDEEHE
+402 DLGLIIVDEEHE

-448 TPSIESYYNAL
+448 TPSIESYHNAL
-459 TGKYGLVEMTER
+459 SGKYGLVEMKER

-479 ITLIDLQRQYHRK
+479 ITMIDLQRQYHRK
-492 EMYGHFSDPLVDRI
+492 EMYGHFADPLVDKI
-506 REELAKGKQVI
+506 REELTKGKQVI
-517 LFQNRRGYAPF
+517 LFQNRRGYAPV
-528 LQCPSC
+528 LQCTIC
-534 GEVPKCPNCDV
+534 GEAPKCPNCDV
-545 SMTYHKANRTL
+545 TMTYHKATNSL
-556 VCHCCGH
+556 VCHYCGH
-563 SSSAQNHCP
+563 STRIPSKCP
-572 KCKTEYRTQGFGTER
+572 KCGGEMRTQGFGTER

-598 ARVLRMDLDS
+598 ARVARMDLDS

-620 RFAKHEVDIL
+620 RFANHEVDIL

-655 LLNQPDFRSYE
+655 LLNTPDFRSYE
-666 HAFQM
+666 QAFQM

-690 QTFNTKNPVFEFLK
+690 QTFNPKNPVFEFLK
-704 THNYKGLYH
+704 AHDYEGLYR

-740 GRLEAAATLLQQ
+740 GRLDAAATLLQQ
-752 SLQQSFGERVS
+752 RLQQSFGERVS
-763 GVIIPSVTKVN
+763 GVIIPSVTKIS

-782 LRVETTANITRAKA
+782 LRIETTANIARAKA
-796 LVKEHIAIVQQHE
+796 LLKEHITFVQQQE

>member
-1 MRETESSIEK
+1 M
-11 RNTHKNHL
+11 L
-19 SKDENLH
+19 
-26 ISFLCCIF
+26 F
-34 ALEMTNQSLYDIILP
+34 DIILP

-57 YNIPEALLPI
+57 YRVVDAREASYGTAAPI
-67 AYRQSPIIGCRV
+67 GNGTAQAPIGCRV

-92 YRQHEGELP
+92 YRKHEGELP
-101 ANVKVRDVLQIID
+101 ESVKVRDILQIVD
-114 DTPIVTTEQLKLWEW
+114 DTPIVTAEQLKLWEW

-152 DNYSAATTQYIQLSP
+152 DNYSAATTQYIQLAP
-167 AFLAKEAQEQLLGE
+167 AYLAKEAQEQLLGAFQ
-181 LKRAKKQEQ
+181 RAKKQEQ

-200 NYQVERRALLDQ
+200 NYQVERRVLLEQ

-231 EERPISRL
+231 EEHPISRL
-239 RQYNGETQQPHPL
+239 RQYRGETQLPHNL
-252 DSQQTK
+252 DNQQSR
-258 AIKEIRES
+258 AITEIRKS

-289 LIEEVLQQGKQ
+289 LIEEVLKQGKQ

-341 YNQVQCSSTEVQHSS
+341 YHACHGTPDVGRAKAYGVMGKGEWTPSGLMDASLMGKGDEAMR
-356 KLSSEEKTILNYIER
+356 R
-371 EALNH
+371 EAR
-376 AEQVETPKTRG
+376 V
-387 RLILGARSAIFLPFS
+387 ILGARSAIFLPFS
-402 NLGLIIVDEEHE
+402 ELGLIIVDEEHE

-434 MAHWYG
+434 MAQWYG

-448 TPSIESYYNAL
+448 TPSIESYHNAL
-459 TGKYGLVEMTER
+459 NGKYGLVEMTER
-471 FQGLQLPQ
+471 FQGLQLPH

-492 EMYGHFSDPLVDRI
+492 EMYGHFADPLVDRI

-545 SMTYHKANRTL
+545 SMTYHKANHTL

-563 SSSAQNHCP
+563 SATAPNHCP
-572 KCKTEYRTQGFGTER
+572 KCNTEYRTQGFGTER
-587 LEEEIQGLFPE
+587 LEEEIHGLFPA

-620 RFAKHEVDIL
+620 QFAKHEVDIL

-655 LLNQPDFRSYE
+655 LLNQPNFRSYE
-666 HAFQM
+666 QAFQM

-690 QTFNTKNPVFEFLK
+690 QTFDPKNSLYQHLIE
-704 THNYKGLYH
+704 HDYQGLFAE
-713 QQIAERELFKY
+713 QIAERKAFGF
-724 PPYQRL
+724 PPYHRM
-730 IMLTLRHRDL
+730 IMLTLKHRDMQ
-740 GRLEAAATLLQQ
+740 RLTAASDMLQQ
-752 SLQQSFGERVS
+752 RLQQVFGARIS
-763 GVIIPSVTKVN
+763 GVIMPSIARTQN
-774 NQWVRQIR
+774 MHVRQIR
-782 LRVETTANITRAKA
+782 LTIEANANIARAKEMVREQIK
-796 LVKEHIAIVQQHE
+796 LVLQHAT
-809 KCKGTIILPDVDPM
+809 CKGTIIQPDVDPM

>member
-1 MRETESSIEK
+1 MLIYCFLIK
-11 RNTHKNHL
+11 KC
-19 SKDENLH
+19 
-26 ISFLCCIF
+26 SFTCTCVFFVVPLQQ
-34 ALEMTNQSLYDIILP
+34 MTNQSLYDIILP

-57 YNIPEALLPI
+57 YRTPSIPLQGG
-67 AYRQSPIIGCRV
+67 RDVIGCRV
-79 LVPLGKKSIIGII
+79 LVPLGKKSVIGII

-101 ANVKVRDVLQIID
+101 ANVKVRDVLQIVD
-114 DTPIVTTEQLKLWEW
+114 ETPIVTAEQLKLWEW

-152 DNYSAATTQYIQLSP
+152 DNYSAATTQYIQLAP
-167 AFLAKEAQEQLLGE
+167 AYLAKEAQEQLFGE

-190 LVRDF
+190 LVQDF

-200 NYQVERRALLDQ
+200 NYQVERRLLLEQ
-212 SGVSG
+212 TGVSG

-225 KGIFLE
+225 KGVFLE
-231 EERPISRL
+231 EKRPISRL
-239 RQYNGETQQPHPL
+239 RQYTGETQKPHSL
-252 DSQQTK
+252 DSQQSR
-258 AIKEIRES
+258 AIAEIRES

-341 YNQVQCSSTEVQHSS
+341 Y
-356 KLSSEEKTILNYIER
+356 
-371 EALNH
+371 H
-376 AEQVETPKTRG
+376 ACHGTLDIG
-387 RLILGARSAIFLPFS
+387 RAEPYGVMGKGRVILGARSAIFLPFS
-402 NLGLIIVDEEHE
+402 ELGLIIVDEEHE

-434 MAHWYG
+434 MAQWYG

-448 TPSIESYYNAL
+448 TPSIESYHNAL
-459 TGKYGLVEMTER
+459 SGKYGLVEMTER
-471 FQGLQLPQ
+471 FQGLQLPT
-479 ITLIDLQRQYHRK
+479 ITMIDLQRQYHRK
-492 EMYGHFSDPLVDRI
+492 EMYGHFADPLVDRI

-563 SSSAQNHCP
+563 SISAPSHCP

-690 QTFNTKNPVFEFLK
+690 QTFDPKNSLYQHLIV
-704 THNYKGLYH
+704 HDYQGLYSE
-713 QQIAERELFKY
+713 QIAERKAFGF
-724 PPYQRL
+724 PPYHRM
-730 IMLTLRHRDL
+730 IMLTLKHRDMQ
-740 GRLEAAATLLQQ
+740 RLTAASSMLQQ
-752 SLQQSFGERVS
+752 RLQQVFGSRVS
-763 GVIIPSVTKVN
+763 GVILPSVARTQN
-774 NQWVRQIR
+774 MYVRQIR
-782 LRVETTANITRAKA
+782 LTIEANANIVRAKE
-796 LVKEHIAIVQQHE
+796 LVREHIGFVQQQSA
-809 KCKGTIILPDVDPM
+809 CKGTIILPDVDPM

>member
-1 MRETESSIEK
+1 M
-11 RNTHKNHL
+11 L
-19 SKDENLH
+19 
-26 ISFLCCIF
+26 F
-34 ALEMTNQSLYDIILP
+34 DIILP

-57 YNIPEALLPI
+57 YNIPETIQYPLT
-67 AYRQSPIIGCRV
+67 GKRV
-79 LVPLGKKSIIGII
+79 LVPLGRKSIIGII
-92 YRQHEGELP
+92 YRKHEGELP
-101 ANVKVRDVLQIID
+101 ANIKVRDVLQIID
-114 DTPIVTTEQLKLWEW
+114 EEPIVTAEQLKLWDW
-129 LSSYYMCTLG
+129 LASYYMCTLG

-152 DNYSAATTQYIQLSP
+152 DNYSAATTQYIQLAP
-167 AFLAKEAQEQLLGE
+167 AYLAKEAQEQLLGE

-195 LRLAQ
+195 LRLTQ
-200 NYQVERRALLDQ
+200 NYQVERRVLLEQ

-217 AILRTLID
+217 AILRTLIE
-225 KGIFLE
+225 KGVFLE
-231 EERPISRL
+231 EQRPVSRL
-239 RQYNGETQQPHPL
+239 LQYTGEIQSPKTLDIQQSRAL
-252 DSQQTK
+252 T
-258 AIKEIRES
+258 AIQRA
-266 WQEKNVTLLHGV
+266 WEKTPVTLLHGV

-289 LIEEVLQQGKQ
+289 LIDQALKQGKQ

-309 LTTQLTDRLQ
+309 LTTQLTDRLR
-319 AVFGDKL
+319 AVFGDQL
-326 VVYHSKFSNAERVEI
+326 LVYHSKFSNAERVEI
-341 YNQVQCSSTEVQHSS
+341 YNQVQHSS
-356 KLSSEEKTILNYIER
+356 KIVQNSSILNDTER
-371 EALNH
+371 EALNNIEH
-376 AEQVETPKTRG
+376 SERREARG
-387 RLILGARSAIFLPFS
+387 RVILGARSAIFLPFN

-434 MAHWYG
+434 MAYWYG

-459 TGKYGLVEMTER
+459 SGKYGLVEMKER

-479 ITLIDLQRQYHRK
+479 ISMIDLQRQYHRK
-492 EMYGHFSDPLVDRI
+492 EMYGHFADPLVERI

-517 LFQNRRGYAPF
+517 LFQNRRGYAPV
-528 LQCPSC
+528 LQCTKC
-534 GEVPKCPNCDV
+534 GEAPKCPNCDV
-545 SMTYHKANRTL
+545 TMTYHKATNSL
-556 VCHCCGH
+556 VCHYCGH
-563 SSSAQNHCP
+563 STRIPSKCP
-572 KCKTEYRTQGFGTER
+572 KCGGEMRTQGFGTER

-598 ARVLRMDLDS
+598 ARVARMDLDS

-620 RFAKHEVDIL
+620 RFANHEVDIL

-655 LLNQPDFRSYE
+655 LLNTPDFRSYE
-666 HAFQM
+666 QAFQM

-690 QTFNTKNPVFEFLK
+690 QTFNPKNPVFEYLK
-704 THNYKGLYH
+704 THDYEGLYQ

-752 SLQQSFGERVS
+752 RLQQSFGERVS
-763 GVIIPSVTKVN
+763 GVIIPSVTKIS

-782 LRVETTANITRAKA
+782 LRVETTANIAQAKA
-796 LVKEHIAIVQQHE
+796 LVKEHITFVQRQE
-809 KCKGTIILPDVDPM
+809 KSKGTIILPDVDPM

>member
-1 MRETESSIEK
+1 MRT
-11 RNTHKNHL
+11 
-19 SKDENLH
+19 
-26 ISFLCCIF
+26 CIF
-34 ALEMTNQSLYDIILP
+34 CCTFAPVMTNQSLYDIILP

-57 YNIPEALLPI
+57 YNIPDTLLPI
-67 AYRQSPIIGCRV
+67 ANCQSPTTGRRV
-79 LVPLGKKSIIGII
+79 LVPLGKKSVIGII
-92 YRQHEGELP
+92 YRRHEGKLAP
-101 ANVKVRDVLQIID
+101 NIKVRDIIQVID
-114 DTPIVTTEQLKLWEW
+114 EQPIVTHKQLQLWEW
-129 LSSYYMCTLG
+129 LAQYYMCTLG

-167 AFLAKEAQEQLLGE
+167 AYLAPEAQEQLLKE
-181 LKRAKKQEQ
+181 LQRAKKQEQ

-200 NYQVERRALLDQ
+200 NYQVERRILLEQ

-217 AILRTLID
+217 AILRILID
-225 KGIFLE
+225 KGVFLE
-231 EERPISRL
+231 EQRPISRL
-239 RQYNGETQQPHPL
+239 QQYTGETQSPHTL
-252 DSQQTK
+252 DQQQSHALE
-258 AIKEIRES
+258 AIQQA
-266 WQEKNVTLLHGV
+266 WEKTPVTLLHGV
-278 TSSGKTEVYIH
+278 TSSGKTEVYIR
-289 LIEEVLQQGKQ
+289 LIDQVLKQGKQ

-309 LTTQLTDRLQ
+309 LTTQLTDRLR
-319 AVFGDKL
+319 AVFGDQL
-326 VVYHSKFSNAERVEI
+326 VVYHSRFSNAERVEI
-341 YNQVQCSSTEVQHSS
+341 YNEV
-356 KLSSEEKTILNYIER
+356 KGERR
-371 EALNH
+371 EA
-376 AEQVETPKTRG
+376 KG
-387 RLILGARSAIFLPFS
+387 RVILGARSAIFLPFS
-402 NLGLIIVDEEHE
+402 DLGLIIVDEEHE

-459 TGKYGLVEMTER
+459 TGKYGLVEMKER

-479 ITLIDLQRQYHRK
+479 ITMIDLQRQYHRK
-492 EMYGHFSDPLVDRI
+492 EMYGHFADPLVDRI
-506 REELAKGKQVI
+506 REELANGKQVI
-517 LFQNRRGYAPF
+517 LFQNRRGYAPI
-528 LQCPSC
+528 LQCTQC
-534 GEVPKCPNCDV
+534 GEAPKCPNCDV
-545 SMTYHKANRTL
+545 TMTYHKATNSL
-556 VCHCCGH
+556 VCHYCGH
-563 SSSAQNHCP
+563 STRIPSKCP
-572 KCKTEYRTQGFGTER
+572 KCGSEMRTQGFGTER
-587 LEEEIQGLFPE
+587 LEEEIHGLFPE
-598 ARVLRMDLDS
+598 ARVARMDLDS

-620 RFAKHEVDIL
+620 QFANHEVDIL

-690 QTFNTKNPVFEFLK
+690 QTFNPKNPVFEYLK
-704 THNYKGLYH
+704 AHDYNGLYS
-713 QQIAERELFKY
+713 QQIAEREFFKY

-740 GRLEAAATLLQQ
+740 GRLDAAATLLQQ
-752 SLQQSFGERVS
+752 RLQQSFGERVS
-763 GVIIPSVTKVN
+763 GVIIPSVSKVS

-782 LRVETTANITRAKA
+782 LRVETTANIARAKA
-796 LVKEHIAIVQQHE
+796 LLKEHISFVQQQE
-809 KCKGTIILPDVDPM
+809 NCKGTIILPDVDPM

>member
-1 MRETESSIEK
+1 
-11 RNTHKNHL
+11 
-19 SKDENLH
+19 
-26 ISFLCCIF
+26 
-34 ALEMTNQSLYDIILP
+34 MTNQSLYDIILP

-57 YNIPEALLPI
+57 YRVVDARGASYGTATPNGDGKAQAL
-67 AYRQSPIIGCRV
+67 IGRRV
-79 LVPLGKKSIIGII
+79 LVPLGKKNIIGII
-92 YRQHEGELP
+92 YRKHEGELP
-101 ANVKVRDVLQIID
+101 ANVKVRDVLQIVD
-114 DTPIVTTEQLKLWEW
+114 EAPIVTAKQLKLWEW

-152 DNYSAATTQYIQLSP
+152 DNYSAATTQYIQLAP
-167 AFLAKEAQEQLLGE
+167 AYLAQEAQEQLFGE

-200 NYQVERRALLDQ
+200 NYQVERRLLLEQ
-212 SGVSG
+212 TGVSG

-239 RQYNGETQQPHPL
+239 RQYKGETQKPHTL
-252 DSQQTK
+252 DSQQSR
-258 AIKEIRES
+258 AIEEIRKS

-319 AVFGDKL
+319 AVFGDRL

-341 YNQVQCSSTEVQHSS
+341 FHEV
-356 KLSSEEKTILNYIER
+356 KGDEAMRR
-371 EALNH
+371 EA
-376 AEQVETPKTRG
+376 RI
-387 RLILGARSAIFLPFS
+387 ILGARSAIFLPFS
-402 NLGLIIVDEEHE
+402 ELGLIIVDEEHE

-434 MAHWYG
+434 MAQWYG

-448 TPSIESYYNAL
+448 TPSIESYHNAL
-459 TGKYGLVEMTER
+459 SGKYGLVEMTER
-471 FQGLQLPQ
+471 FQGLQLPT
-479 ITLIDLQRQYHRK
+479 ITMIDLQRQYHRK
-492 EMYGHFSDPLVDRI
+492 EMYGHFADPLVDRI

-563 SSSAQNHCP
+563 SISAPSHCP

-690 QTFNTKNPVFEFLK
+690 QTFDPKNSLYQ
-704 THNYKGLYH
+704 HLIAHDYQGLYSE
-713 QQIAERELFKY
+713 QIAERKAFGF
-724 PPYQRL
+724 PPYHRM
-730 IMLTLRHRDL
+730 IMLTLKHRDMQ
-740 GRLEAAATLLQQ
+740 RLTAASSMLQQ
-752 SLQQSFGERVS
+752 RLQQVFGSRVS
-763 GVIIPSVTKVN
+763 GVILPSVARTQN
-774 NQWVRQIR
+774 MYVRQIR
-782 LRVETTANITRAKA
+782 LTIEANANIVRAKE
-796 LVKEHIAIVQQHE
+796 LVREHIGFVQQQSA
-809 KCKGTIILPDVDPM
+809 CKGTIILPDVDPM

>member
-1 MRETESSIEK
+1 M
-11 RNTHKNHL
+11 HL
-19 SKDENLH
+19 NFN
-26 ISFLCCIF
+26 FLAHVHFLSYLCSR
-34 ALEMTNQSLYDIILP
+34 MTNHSLYDIILP

-67 AYRQSPIIGCRV
+67 ANSQSPITGCRV

-92 YRQHEGELP
+92 YRKHEGELP
-101 ANVKVRDVLQIID
+101 ASVKVRDVLQIID

-167 AFLAKEAQEQLLGE
+167 AYLAKEAQEQLLGE

-195 LRLAQ
+195 IRLAQ
-200 NYQVERRALLDQ
+200 NYQVERRVLLEQ

-239 RQYNGETQQPHPL
+239 RQYNGETQQPHSL
-252 DSQQTK
+252 DSQQSR

-278 TSSGKTEVYIH
+278 TSSGKTEIYIH
-289 LIEEVLQQGKQ
+289 LIEEMLQQGKQ

-341 YNQVQCSSTEVQHSS
+341 YHEV
-356 KLSSEEKTILNYIER
+356 KGDEAMRR
-371 EALNH
+371 EAR
-376 AEQVETPKTRG
+376 V
-387 RLILGARSAIFLPFS
+387 ILGARSAIFLPFS

-434 MAHWYG
+434 MAHWYR

-448 TPSIESYYNAL
+448 TPSIESYHNAL
-459 TGKYGLVEMTER
+459 SGKYGLVEMTER

-479 ITLIDLQRQYHRK
+479 ITMIDLQRQYHRK
-492 EMYGHFSDPLVDRI
+492 EMYGHFADPLVDRI

-517 LFQNRRGYAPF
+517 LFQNRRGYAPV
-528 LQCPSC
+528 LQCTKC
-534 GEVPKCPNCDV
+534 GEAPKCSNCDV
-545 SMTYHKANRTL
+545 TMTYHKAHNTL
-556 VCHCCGH
+556 NCHYCGH
-563 SSSAQNHCP
+563 HSSLITRSSSLTCP
-572 KCKTEYRTQGFGTER
+572 KCGGEMRTQGFGTER

-608 TRKKD
+608 TRRKD

-655 LLNQPDFRSYE
+655 LLNTPDFRSYE
-666 HAFQM
+666 LAFQM

-690 QTFNTKNPVFEFLK
+690 QTFAPKNSLYQ
-704 THNYKGLYH
+704 HLIQHDYQGLYEE
-713 QQIAERELFKY
+713 QIAERKAFGF
-724 PPYQRL
+724 PPYHRM
-730 IMLTLRHRDL
+730 IMLTLKHRDIQ
-740 GRLEAAATLLQQ
+740 RLTAACDMLQQ
-752 SLQQSFGERVS
+752 RLQQVFGARVS
-763 GVIIPSVTKVN
+763 GVIVPSVARTQN
-774 NQWVRQIR
+774 MYVRQIR
-782 LRVETTANITRAKA
+782 LTIEANANIARAKEMVREQII
-796 LVKEHIAIVQQHE
+796 LVQQHATS
-809 KCKGTIILPDVDPM
+809 KGTIILPDVDPM

>member
-1 MRETESSIEK
+1 
-11 RNTHKNHL
+11 
-19 SKDENLH
+19 
-26 ISFLCCIF
+26 
-34 ALEMTNQSLYDIILP
+34 MTNQSLYDIILP

-67 AYRQSPIIGCRV
+67 ANRQSPTTGCRV

-101 ANVKVRDVLQIID
+101 ASVKVRDALQIID
-114 DTPIVTTEQLKLWEW
+114 ETPIITAEQLKLWEW

-167 AFLAKEAQEQLLGE
+167 AYLAKEAQQQLLGE

-200 NYQVERRALLDQ
+200 NYQVERRLLLEQ
-212 SGVSG
+212 TGVSG

-225 KGIFLE
+225 KGIFIE

-239 RQYNGETQQPHPL
+239 RQYNGETQQPHSL
-252 DSQQTK
+252 DSQQTR
-258 AIKEIRES
+258 AIAEIRES

-319 AVFGDKL
+319 AVFGDQL

-341 YNQVQCSSTEVQHSS
+341 YNEV
-356 KLSSEEKTILNYIER
+356 KGDEAMRR
-371 EALNH
+371 EAR
-376 AEQVETPKTRG
+376 V
-387 RLILGARSAIFLPFS
+387 ILGARSAIFLPFS
-402 NLGLIIVDEEHE
+402 DLGLIIVDEEHE

-434 MAHWYG
+434 MAHWYR

-448 TPSIESYYNAL
+448 TPSIESYHNAL
-459 TGKYGLVEMTER
+459 SGKYGLVEMTER

-479 ITLIDLQRQYHRK
+479 ITMIDLQHQYHRK

-517 LFQNRRGYAPF
+517 LFQNRRGYAPV
-528 LQCPSC
+528 LQCTKC
-534 GEVPKCPNCDV
+534 GEAPKCPNCDV
-545 SMTYHKANRTL
+545 TMTYHKAHNTL
-556 VCHCCGH
+556 NCHYCGH
-563 SSSAQNHCP
+563 HSSIITRGSLLTCP
-572 KCKTEYRTQGFGTER
+572 KCGGEMRTQGFGTER

-655 LLNQPDFRSYE
+655 LLNTPDFRSYE

-690 QTFNTKNPVFEFLK
+690 QTFNPKN
-704 THNYKGLYH
+704 NLYQH
-713 QQIAERELFKY
+713 LIHHDYQALYNEQIAERKAFGF
-724 PPYQRL
+724 PPYHRM
-730 IMLTLRHRDL
+730 IMLTLKHRDI
-740 GRLEAAATLLQQ
+740 GRLDAASSFLQQ
-752 SLQQSFGERVS
+752 RLQQVFGTRVS
-763 GVIIPSVTKVN
+763 GVIVPSVARTQN
-774 NQWVRQIR
+774 MYVRQIR
-782 LRVETTANITRAKA
+782 LTIEATANISRAKEM
-796 LVKEHIAIVQQHE
+796 LREQIYFVQQQNQ
-809 KCKGTIILPDVDPM
+809 CKGTIILPDVDPM

>member
-1 MRETESSIEK
+1 M
-11 RNTHKNHL
+11 
-19 SKDENLH
+19 
-26 ISFLCCIF
+26 
-34 ALEMTNQSLYDIILP
+34 LYDIILP
-49 LAIADVYT
+49 LAISDVYT
-57 YNIPEALLPI
+57 YNIPETIQYP
-67 AYRQSPIIGCRV
+67 QIGSRV
-79 LVPLGKKSIIGII
+79 LVPIGRKSIIGII
-92 YRQHEGELP
+92 YRRHEGELAP
-101 ANVKVRDVLQIID
+101 NIKVRDIIQVID
-114 DTPIVTTEQLKLWEW
+114 EQPIVTPKQLQLWEW
-129 LSSYYMCTLG
+129 LAQYYMCTLG

-167 AFLAKEAQEQLLGE
+167 AYLAPEAQEQLLRE
-181 LKRAKKQEQ
+181 LQRAKKQEQ

-200 NYQVERRALLDQ
+200 NYQVERRVLLEQ

-217 AILRTLID
+217 AILRILID
-225 KGIFLE
+225 KGVFLE
-231 EERPISRL
+231 EQRPISRL
-239 RQYNGETQQPHPL
+239 QQYTGETQSPHTL
-252 DSQQTK
+252 DQQQSK
-258 AIKEIRES
+258 ALLVIQQA
-266 WQEKNVTLLHGV
+266 WEKAPVTLLHGV

-289 LIEEVLQQGKQ
+289 LIDQILKQGKQ

-309 LTTQLTDRLQ
+309 LTTQLTDRLR
-319 AVFGDKL
+319 AVFGDQL
-326 VVYHSKFSNAERVEI
+326 VVYHSRFSNAERVEI
-341 YNQVQCSSTEVQHSS
+341 YNRVRQASPKSSP
-356 KLSSEEKTILNYIER
+356 KGKDFNFEEKLPSLQGG
-371 EALNH
+371 A
-376 AEQVETPKTRG
+376 G
-387 RLILGARSAIFLPFS
+387 DRLILGARSAIFLPF
-402 NLGLIIVDEEHE
+402 NDLGLIIVDEEHE

-459 TGKYGLVEMTER
+459 TGKYGLVEMKER

-479 ITLIDLQRQYHRK
+479 ITMIDLQRQYHRK
-492 EMYGHFSDPLVDRI
+492 EMYGHFADPLVDRI
-506 REELAKGKQVI
+506 REELSKGKQVI
-517 LFQNRRGYAPF
+517 LFQNRRGYAPV
-528 LQCPSC
+528 LQCTKC
-534 GEVPKCPNCDV
+534 GEAPKCPNCDV
-545 SMTYHKANRTL
+545 TMTYHKATNSL
-556 VCHCCGH
+556 VCHYCGH
-563 SSSAQNHCP
+563 STRIPSKCP
-572 KCKTEYRTQGFGTER
+572 KCGGEMRTQGFGTER
-587 LEEEIQGLFPE
+587 LEEEIKGLFPD
-598 ARVLRMDLDS
+598 ARVARMDLDS

-613 AYQTIID
+613 SYQRIID
-620 RFAKHEVDIL
+620 DFAAHRVDIL

-655 LLNQPDFRSYE
+655 LLNTPDFRSYE
-666 HAFQM
+666 QAFQM

-690 QTFNTKNPVFEFLK
+690 QTFNPKNPVFEYLK
-704 THNYKGLYH
+704 AHDYNGLYN

-740 GRLEAAATLLQQ
+740 GHLDAAATLLQQ
-752 SLQQSFGERVS
+752 RLQQSFGERVS
-763 GVIIPSVTKVN
+763 GVIIPSVTKVS

-796 LVKEHIAIVQQHE
+796 LLKEHIAFVQQHE

>member
-1 MRETESSIEK
+1 M
-11 RNTHKNHL
+11 
-19 SKDENLH
+19 H
-26 ISFLCCIF
+26 ISFLFCTF
-34 ALEMTNQSLYDIILP
+34 AFEMTDQSLYDIILP
-49 LAIADVYT
+49 LAIGEVYT
-57 YNIPEALLPI
+57 YRVVDAALRAPQQSTDCSGIPLRDGVLPNGYGT
-67 AYRQSPIIGCRV
+67 ATPIGCRV
-79 LVPLGKKSIIGII
+79 LVPLGKKSVIGII
-92 YRQHEGELP
+92 YRKHEGELP
-101 ANVKVRDVLQIID
+101 ANVKVRDVLQIVD
-114 DTPIVTTEQLKLWEW
+114 ETPIITAEQLKLWEW

-152 DNYSAATTQYIQLSP
+152 DNYSAATTQYIQLAP
-167 AFLAKEAQEQLLGE
+167 AYLAQEAQEQLFRE

-190 LVRDF
+190 LVQDF

-200 NYQVERRALLDQ
+200 NYQVERRLLLEQ
-212 SGVSG
+212 AGVSG

-239 RQYNGETQQPHPL
+239 RQYKGETQKPHTL
-252 DSQQTK
+252 DSQQSR
-258 AIKEIRES
+258 AIEEIRKS

-319 AVFGDKL
+319 AVFGDRL

-341 YNQVQCSSTEVQHSS
+341 YHEV
-356 KLSSEEKTILNYIER
+356 KGDEAMRR
-371 EALNH
+371 EAR
-376 AEQVETPKTRG
+376 V
-387 RLILGARSAIFLPFS
+387 ILGARSAIFLPFS
-402 NLGLIIVDEEHE
+402 ELGLIIVDEEHE

-434 MAHWYG
+434 MAQWYG

-448 TPSIESYYNAL
+448 TPSIESYHNAL
-459 TGKYGLVEMTER
+459 SGKYALVEMTER
-471 FQGLQLPQ
+471 FQGLQLPT
-479 ITLIDLQRQYHRK
+479 ITMIDLQRQYHRK
-492 EMYGHFSDPLVDRI
+492 EMYGHFADPLVDRI

-563 SSSAQNHCP
+563 SISAPSHCP

-690 QTFNTKNPVFEFLK
+690 QTFDPKNSLYQ
-704 THNYKGLYH
+704 HLIAHDYQGLYSE
-713 QQIAERELFKY
+713 QIAERKAFGF
-724 PPYQRL
+724 PPYHRM
-730 IMLTLRHRDL
+730 IMLTLKHRDMQ
-740 GRLEAAATLLQQ
+740 RLTAASSMLQQ
-752 SLQQSFGERVS
+752 RLQQVFGSRVS
-763 GVIIPSVTKVN
+763 GVILPSVARTQN
-774 NQWVRQIR
+774 MYVRQIR
-782 LRVETTANITRAKA
+782 LTIEANANIVRAKE
-796 LVKEHIAIVQQHE
+796 LVREHIGFVQQQSA
-809 KCKGTIILPDVDPM
+809 CKGTIILPDVDPM

>member
-1 MRETESSIEK
+1 M
-11 RNTHKNHL
+11 
-19 SKDENLH
+19 H
-26 ISFLCCIF
+26 ISFLFCTF
-34 ALEMTNQSLYDIILP
+34 AFEMTNQSLYDIILP

-67 AYRQSPIIGCRV
+67 ANSPSPIIGCRV

-92 YRQHEGELP
+92 YRKHEGELP

-114 DTPIVTTEQLKLWEW
+114 NTPIVTAEQLKLWEW

-167 AFLAKEAQEQLLGE
+167 AYLAKEAQEKLLGE

-190 LVRDF
+190 LVCDF

-200 NYQVERRALLDQ
+200 NYQVERRALLEQ

-252 DSQQTK
+252 DNQQSR
-258 AIKEIRES
+258 AIAEIRES
-266 WQEKNVTLLHGV
+266 WREKNVTLLHGV

-289 LIEEVLQQGKQ
+289 LIEEMLQQGKQ

-341 YNQVQCSSTEVQHSS
+341 YNTIQKDNSEFKIQNS
-356 KLSSEEKTILNYIER
+356 K
-371 EALNH
+371 
-376 AEQVETPKTRG
+376 
-387 RLILGARSAIFLPFS
+387 LILGARSAIFLPF
-402 NLGLIIVDEEHE
+402 NDLGLIIVDEEHE

-429 SAAIM
+429 STAIM

-448 TPSIESYYNAL
+448 TPSIESYHNAL
-459 TGKYGLVEMTER
+459 NGKYGFVKMTER

-479 ITLIDLQRQYHRK
+479 ITMIDLQRQYHRK
-492 EMYGHFSDPLVDRI
+492 EMYGHFADPLVDKI

-517 LFQNRRGYAPF
+517 LFQNRRGYAPV
-528 LQCPSC
+528 LQCTKC
-534 GEVPKCPNCDV
+534 GEAPKCPNCDV
-545 SMTYHKANRTL
+545 TMTYHKATNSL
-556 VCHCCGH
+556 VCHYCGH
-563 SSSAQNHCP
+563 STRIPSKCP
-572 KCKTEYRTQGFGTER
+572 KCGGEMRTQGFGTER
-587 LEEEIQGLFPE
+587 LEEEIKGLFPD
-598 ARVLRMDLDS
+598 ARVARMDLDS

-613 AYQTIID
+613 SYQRIID
-620 RFAKHEVDIL
+620 DFAAHRVDIL

-655 LLNQPDFRSYE
+655 LLNTPDFRSYE
-666 HAFQM
+666 QAFQM

-679 GRTGSQ
+679 GRTGIQ

-690 QTFNTKNPVFEFLK
+690 QTFNPKNPVFEYLK
-704 THNYKGLYH
+704 AHDYNGLYN

-740 GRLEAAATLLQQ
+740 GRLDAAATLLQQ
-752 SLQQSFGERVS
+752 RLQQSFGERVS
-763 GVIIPSVTKVN
+763 GVIIPSVTKIS

-782 LRVETTANITRAKA
+782 LRIETTANIARAKA
-796 LVKEHIAIVQQHE
+796 LVKEHITFVQQQE

>member
-1 MRETESSIEK
+1 MRT
-11 RNTHKNHL
+11 
-19 SKDENLH
+19 
-26 ISFLCCIF
+26 CIF
-34 ALEMTNQSLYDIILP
+34 YCTFAAEMTNQSLYDIILP

-57 YNIPEALLPI
+57 YNIPDTLLPI
-67 AYRQSPIIGCRV
+67 ANCQSPITERRV
-79 LVPLGKKSIIGII
+79 LVPLGKKSVIGII
-92 YRQHEGELP
+92 YRRHEGELAP
-101 ANVKVRDVLQIID
+101 NIKVRDIIQVID
-114 DTPIVTTEQLKLWEW
+114 EQPIVTPKQLQLWEW
-129 LSSYYMCTLG
+129 FAQYYMCTLG

-167 AFLAKEAQEQLLGE
+167 AYLAPEAQEQLFKE
-181 LKRAKKQEQ
+181 LQRAKKQEQ

-200 NYQVERRALLDQ
+200 NYQVERRVLLEQ

-225 KGIFLE
+225 KGVFLE
-231 EERPISRL
+231 EQRPISRL
-239 RQYNGETQQPHPL
+239 QQYTGETQSPHTL
-252 DSQQTK
+252 DQQQSHALTSIQQ
-258 AIKEIRES
+258 AWETTP
-266 WQEKNVTLLHGV
+266 VTLLHGV

-289 LIEEVLQQGKQ
+289 LIDQVLKQGKQ

-309 LTTQLTDRLQ
+309 LTTQLTDRLR
-319 AVFGDKL
+319 AVFGDQL
-326 VVYHSKFSNAERVEI
+326 VVYHSRFSNAERVEI
-341 YNQVQCSSTEVQHSS
+341 YNQVKGDEAMRRRGEEV
-356 KLSSEEKTILNYIER
+356 KGK
-371 EALNH
+371 
-376 AEQVETPKTRG
+376 V
-387 RLILGARSAIFLPFS
+387 ILGARSAIFLPF
-402 NLGLIIVDEEHE
+402 NDLGLIIVDEEHE

-459 TGKYGLVEMTER
+459 TGKYGLVEMKER

-479 ITLIDLQRQYHRK
+479 ITMIDLQRQYHRK
-492 EMYGHFSDPLVDRI
+492 EMYGHFADPLVDRI

-517 LFQNRRGYAPF
+517 LFQNRRGYAPV
-528 LQCPSC
+528 LQCTKC
-534 GEVPKCPNCDV
+534 GEAPKCPNCDV
-545 SMTYHKANRTL
+545 TMTYHKATNSL
-556 VCHCCGH
+556 ICHYCGH
-563 SSSAQNHCP
+563 STRIPSKCP
-572 KCKTEYRTQGFGTER
+572 KCGGEMRTHGFGTER
-587 LEEEIQGLFPE
+587 LEEEIKGLFPE
-598 ARVLRMDLDS
+598 ARVARMDLDS

-613 AYQTIID
+613 SYQQIID
-620 RFAKHEVDIL
+620 DFAAHRVDIL

-655 LLNQPDFRSYE
+655 LLNMPDFRSYE
-666 HAFQM
+666 QAFQM

-690 QTFNTKNPVFEFLK
+690 QTFNPKNPVFEYLK
-704 THNYKGLYH
+704 AHNYEGLYH

-740 GRLEAAATLLQQ
+740 GRLDAAATLLQQ
-752 SLQQSFGERVS
+752 RLQQSFGERVS
-763 GVIIPSVTKVN
+763 GVIIPSVTKIS

-782 LRVETTANITRAKA
+782 LRVETTANIARAKA
-796 LVKEHIAIVQQHE
+796 LLKEHIIFVQQQD